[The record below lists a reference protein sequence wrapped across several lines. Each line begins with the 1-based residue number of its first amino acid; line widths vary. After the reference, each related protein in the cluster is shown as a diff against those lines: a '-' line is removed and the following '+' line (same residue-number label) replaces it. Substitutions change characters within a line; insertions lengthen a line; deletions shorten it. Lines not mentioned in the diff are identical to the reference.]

1 MYSISERGRA
11 AQLDQF
17 EFFAS
22 TVPVPSGPGHGG
34 SGEDDNATYALG
46 GLEIFYSMGGL
57 HMIYGLLTLPATRPS
72 DVYRWNSERTHE
84 SYLTPPSKV
93 SVYAYSMLSYAVQF
107 SITYIFYL

>member
-34 SGEDDNATYALG
+34 SGEDDNATYALE
-46 GLEIFYSMGGL
+46 GLCVL
-57 HMIYGLLTLPATRPS
+57 VALA
-72 DVYRWNSERTHE
+72 
-84 SYLTPPSKV
+84 
-93 SVYAYSMLSYAVQF
+93 
-107 SITYIFYL
+107 